1 MIPKR
6 KATLRLTGLLI
17 LAFVTGIFGMTGLTG
32 CAFGRGAGADSEHS
46 SEALPQGD
54 TAEEQSSEP
63 GSETGQ
69 ELSSG
74 PDTELSSE
82 TDSGLSSGSNPEAET
97 GAKENAG
104 LVIESEIR
112 YASVSGLNLRAEP
125 SMDAKVIRQA
135 EKGEQF
141 TIIET
146 EGGEWTMVKDEE
158 GATYYVAS
166 RYLSKYDP
174 LAGDEEMEEDLK
186 ALAKAYPEHMELS
199 SLGTTKDGR
208 EIYLARFGSA
218 DAGNSIIIQAAI
230 HAREYM
236 TALLTMKQLE
246 YYLYYYDTGYYNGI
260 PYSDIF
266 DTTAV
271 YLIPML
277 NPDGVTIS
285 QSGLSGIRSEAI
297 REEIT
302 DWYERDRESGRT
314 TESFSEYLRRFKANA
329 NGVDLNRNFDMGWD
343 EFVGSGRQ
351 GADRYKGEAA
361 GSEPE
366 SAALLQLTEELLPKA
381 AFSYHATG
389 SILYWDYGQTGEFRA
404 ECETIT
410 RMISGLT
417 GYPLIMKDSEDGGVD
432 AAGYSDWVVG
442 VKEIPAVTIEIGT
455 GSAPLAI
462 EEFDSIWKKNR
473 EIPAAAAAY
482 FLEK

>member
-82 TDSGLSSGSNPEAET
+82 TDSGLSSGSNPEPET

-158 GATYYVAS
+158 GATYYAAS

-174 LAGDEEMEEDLK
+174 LAGENFTWKLSELTVVDVEKQLYTYEGMEEDLK

-277 NPDGVTIS
+277 NPDGVT
-285 QSGLSGIRSEAI
+285 RAAF
-297 REEIT
+297 
-302 DWYERDRESGRT
+302 RESVPKRF
-314 TESFSEYLRRFKANA
+314 ERR
-329 NGVDLNRNFDMGWD
+329 L
-343 EFVGSGRQ
+343 
-351 GADRYKGEAA
+351 
-361 GSEPE
+361 
-366 SAALLQLTEELLPKA
+366 
-381 AFSYHATG
+381 
-389 SILYWDYGQTGEFRA
+389 QTGMSETGKAGARRRA
-404 ECETIT
+404 FPNI
-410 RMISGLT
+410 
-417 GYPLIMKDSEDGGVD
+417 
-432 AAGYSDWVVG
+432 
-442 VKEIPAVTIEIGT
+442 
-455 GSAPLAI
+455 
-462 EEFDSIWKKNR
+462 
-473 EIPAAAAAY
+473 
-482 FLEK
+482 